1 MNGRTLVVYVHGLWL
16 SGAEAW
22 LLRRRLARD
31 LKAEERAFSYASVR
45 GSATD
50 NAAALADYLS
60 RSRADVLHLVG
71 HSLGGVMIVKMFENP
86 PRLPPGR
93 IVLLGPPLNGSRDL
107 GVIAG
112 NWPLGLGRLV
122 GALDGPHDG
131 AVTVAETRLTGATDH
146 IVLPVSH
153 SAMVLSSAV
162 VRQTVGFLR
171 DGRFTR

>member
-1 MNGRTLVVYVHGLWL
+1 MQQ
-16 SGAEAW
+16 E
-22 LLRRRLARD
+22 
-31 LKAEERAFSYASVR
+31 
-45 GSATD
+45 
-50 NAAALADYLS
+50 
-60 RSRADVLHLVG
+60 VL
-71 HSLGGVMIVKMFENP
+71 
-86 PRLPPGR
+86 PGR
-93 IVLLGPPLNGSRDL
+93 ARVWNGARDL

-112 NWPLGLGRLV
+112 DWPLGLGRLV

-131 AVTVAETRLTGATDH
+131 AVTVAETRLAGATDH